1 MSIETA
7 SSAPSPISL
16 SEHVYI
22 TLKRQ
27 IMKGELLP
35 GHRMIVLDIAK
46 QFSVSQAPVREAL
59 ERLKQEG
66 LIVGRMNKGSAVSE
80 ITAQEIRD
88 IYELRQLV
96 EGNALRAT
104 MKVLEAKDI
113 AYLEGVIDGMREA
126 IDKEDPYRLV
136 ELDML
141 FHGYFYLRSGNALL
155 YDIWNSIKTK
165 IMRFISITN
174 QDHPGYSIP
183 DSHSEILELIKSGD
197 VDRTEENLIRGLD
210 FYKNYTG
217 E

>member
-1 MSIETA
+1 MSIQTD
-7 SSAPSPISL
+7 SSAQSPISL
-16 SEHVYI
+16 SEHVYT

-46 QFSVSQAPVREAL
+46 QFNVSQAPVREAL

-66 LIVGRMNKGSAVSE
+66 FIVGKMNKGSVVSE

-88 IYELRQLV
+88 IYALRQMV
-96 EGNALRAT
+96 EGHALRRA
-104 MKVLEAKDI
+104 MKVLEDKDI
-113 AYLEGVIDGMREA
+113 DYLEGVIAGMREA
-126 IDKEDPYRLV
+126 IDQGDSYRLV
-136 ELDML
+136 ELDMI

-165 IMRFISITN
+165 IMRFITVTN
-174 QDHPGYSIP
+174 RDHPGYSLS
-183 DSHSEILELIKSGD
+183 DSHTEILDLIKSGD
-197 VDRTEENLIRGLD
+197 VDLSETKLIRGLD

>member
-1 MSIETA
+1 
-7 SSAPSPISL
+7 
-16 SEHVYI
+16 
-22 TLKRQ
+22 
-27 IMKGELLP
+27 MKGELLP

-66 LIVGRMNKGSAVSE
+66 LIVGKMNKGSAVSE

-88 IYELRQLV
+88 IYELRQMV
-96 EGNALRAT
+96 EGHALRAT
-104 MKVLEAKDI
+104 MRVLEEKDI
-113 AYLEGVIDGMREA
+113 AYLESIIDGMREA

-136 ELDML
+136 EMDML

-155 YDIWNSIKTK
+155 YDIWNSIKSK
-165 IMRFISITN
+165 IMRFITITN
-174 QDHPGYSIP
+174 QDHQGYSIP
-183 DSHSEILELIKSGD
+183 DSHTEILDMIKSGD
-197 VDRTEENLIRGLD
+197 VDLAETKLVRGLD

>member
-7 SSAPSPISL
+7 PSANSPISL

-66 LIVGRMNKGSAVSE
+66 LIVGKMNKGSAVSE

-88 IYELRQLV
+88 IYELRQMV
-96 EGNALRAT
+96 EGHALRAT
-104 MKVLEAKDI
+104 MRVLEEKDI
-113 AYLEGVIDGMREA
+113 AYLESIIDGMREA

-136 ELDML
+136 EMDML

-155 YDIWNSIKTK
+155 YDIWNSIKSK
-165 IMRFISITN
+165 IMRFITITN
-174 QDHPGYSIP
+174 QDHQGYSIP
-183 DSHSEILELIKSGD
+183 DSHTEILDMIKSGD
-197 VDRTEENLIRGLD
+197 VDLAETKLVRGLD

>member
-1 MSIETA
+1 MQ
-7 SSAPSPISL
+7 SPISL

-66 LIVGRMNKGSAVSE
+66 LIVGKMNKGSAVSE

-88 IYELRQLV
+88 IYELRQMV
-96 EGNALRAT
+96 EGQALRAT
-104 MKVLEAKDI
+104 MKVLEDKDI

-126 IDKEDPYRLV
+126 IDREDPYRLV

-165 IMRFISITN
+165 IMRFITVTN

-183 DSHSEILELIKSGD
+183 DSHTEILDLIKLGD
-197 VDRTEENLIRGLD
+197 VELTETKLVRGFD
-210 FYKNYTG
+210 FYKNYIG
-217 E
+217 D